1 MLRNL
6 LLFVSLILTTF
17 PGLAQPGQQADI
29 SITSVSITELKPK
42 VPGKFLNAQLT
53 PIGTPPAP
61 RPAAPLNDLKCTITV
76 HNENGGLA
84 FGATL
89 VVLVPVDV
97 TIVSNPFVATIN
109 RAGPQNRTGMP
120 GSLVFEFAGISSGDD
135 RTIEFTFTQ
144 SIHGNKIS
152 AYAYSSCPD
161 PNPVNNYKDA
171 VF

>member
-1 MLRNL
+1 MLKNF
-6 LLFVSLILTTF
+6 LFSAAFIITLNYAW
-17 PGLAQPGQQADI
+17 AQPGQQADI
-29 SITSVSITELKPK
+29 SITSVTITELKPR

-53 PIGTPPAP
+53 PVGTPPAP
-61 RPAAPLNDLKCTITV
+61 KQAAPLNDLKCTITV
-76 HNENGGLA
+76 HNENGGIA

-89 VVLVPVDV
+89 IVLLPIDV
-97 TIVSNPFVATIN
+97 TIVSNPFIATIN

-120 GSLVFEFAGISSGDD
+120 GSLVFEFPEISSGDD

-144 SIHGNKIS
+144 STHGNKIS

-161 PNPVNNYKDA
+161 PNPSNNYKDA